1 MKALTAITLIIVTI
15 TIISGCRNPQGRL
28 SVSGTVTLDG
38 EPIADGTISFEP
50 AGEQP
55 IKVRSGT
62 VIRNGKYT
70 VPGTSGLVPG
80 DYTVLLTA
88 QKDTG
93 KFVKMKN
100 DLDGSEYEVREIMN
114 LIPPDK
120 AWQRITVTKTGK
132 QTFDFPIKTK

>member
-1 MKALTAITLIIVTI
+1 MRSLTAITLIIVTI
-15 TIISGCRNPQGRL
+15 TIISGCGNPQGRL
-28 SVSGTVTLDG
+28 LVSGTVTLDG

-50 AGEQP
+50 VGEQP

-80 DYTVLLTA
+80 EYLVSISA
-88 QKDTG
+88 QHDTG
-93 KFVKMKN
+93 RMIQVE
-100 DLDGSEYEVREIMN
+100 GETVREIIDS
-114 LIPPDK
+114 IPPEYGSDSK
-120 AWQRITVTKTGK
+120 QRITVTKTGK